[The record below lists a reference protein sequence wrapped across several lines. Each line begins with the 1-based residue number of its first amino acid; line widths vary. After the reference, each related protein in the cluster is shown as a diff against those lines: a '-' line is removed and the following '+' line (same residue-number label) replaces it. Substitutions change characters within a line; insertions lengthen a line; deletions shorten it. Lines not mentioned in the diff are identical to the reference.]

1 MLSKSMNNTN
11 SSCRIRRSESSMVE
25 PNMFRLGLKI
35 IFINSIILLFRL
47 ANEFFVHVR
56 KYDNLFINKDISI
69 KNKWMNIKKYSFKN
83 KLIKILI

>member
-1 MLSKSMNNTN
+1 
-11 SSCRIRRSESSMVE
+11 MVE